1 MSAFGTFGGFRASN
15 KKKSAYKD
23 KPSNEFGA
31 TTTSAAKNPL
41 YELLTKLQSQEPTD
55 DRYNE
60 IWELW
65 EKLSEEEQGKLRSE
79 AKIHNLSAP
88 SDPTTTPE
96 MKVLKCK
103 MVSSGTVQQVEEN
116 DEEYDVDLSEDE
128 SEEDIPESAA
138 QFADTF
144 RSGIQYMNPDLS
156 RAQIDL
162 ALVAMSTQAGKW
174 NEIISQFPERQLAL
188 HNSLLRRGPAALQPK
203 V

>member
-1 MSAFGTFGGFRASN
+1 MSTGFGGFRSI
-15 KKKSAYKD
+15 KKSQKAAAKPE
-23 KPSNEFGA
+23 PSNEFGTA
-31 TTTSAAKNPL
+31 TPSAARNPL

-65 EKLSEEEQGKLRSE
+65 EKLSEEEQQKLCMD
-79 AKIHNLSAP
+79 AKMHNLSAP
-88 SDPTTTPE
+88 NDPTTSPE

-103 MVSSGTVQQVEEN
+103 MVSSDTVQQVKEN
-116 DEEYDVDLSEDE
+116 DEEYDLDLSEDE

-138 QFADTF
+138 KFADAF
-144 RSGIQYMNPDLS
+144 RSAIQYMNPDLS

-162 ALVAMSTQAGKW
+162 ALVAMSTQSGKW